1 MIDRSSGKE
10 QAEWICR
17 DRKLSYSDRT
27 LVMGILNV
35 TPDSFSDGGQFYT
48 PELALRHALE
58 MEKEGADII
67 DIGAESTRP
76 GSEIIST
83 DEELSRLIPA
93 LKLICENVK
102 IPVSVDTYKS
112 KTAEEALKFGASI
125 VNDVWGLQKDPA
137 MAQVVARYRA
147 GVVLMANY
155 TDPSIYKRAGSI
167 EEDCVAFWKKS
178 AQIAESAGI
187 EPGAILYD
195 PGIGFGTDT
204 EESLKILTKTE
215 SWKEQGY
222 PVLIGAS
229 RKRFV
234 GATLGGVPV
243 EERDAA
249 TLSTSIYCAQNKVAC
264 VRVHN
269 VLATTHG
276 LTMWYAMKGAERG

>member
-1 MIDRSSGKE
+1 MMTNHAP
-10 QAEWICR
+10 AEWICR
-17 DRKLSYSDRT
+17 DRKIPYGERT

-58 MEKEGADII
+58 MEADGADII

-76 GSEIIST
+76 GSEIVST

-93 LKLICENVK
+93 LKLICERVK

-125 VNDVWGLQKDPA
+125 VNDVWGLQKDPE
-137 MAQVVARYRA
+137 MASVVAKYKA
-147 GVVLMANY
+147 GLVLMANY
-155 TDPSIYKRAGSI
+155 TDPSIFAREGSI
-167 EEDCVAFWKKS
+167 EDDCMSFWKKS
-178 AQIAESAGI
+178 IAIAEKTGI
-187 EPGAILYD
+187 DPSTILYD

-204 EESLKILTKTE
+204 DESLKILTKIS
-215 SWKEQGY
+215 SWKDQGY

-249 TLSTSIYCAQNKVAC
+249 TLATSIYCAQQKAAC

-269 VLATTHG
+269 VPATVHG
-276 LTMWYAMKGAERG
+276 FKMWYAMKGAERG